1 MARKTFLR
9 PVLASSAVSA
19 VLAVAGCGTVS
30 EALDTR
36 QNAGPCP
43 ASLTLYDASRY
54 VKFAPGATEERFNNI
69 AWSAEIT
76 DVRLF
81 CRYAGDNPI
90 VADIEID
97 FAFGRGAQADGLTHD
112 YPFFVSVTR
121 RNRAVLEKDF
131 FTVTAEFDRGAR
143 VTGKTVSFERL
154 EIPRYD
160 ETISGA
166 NFEVIVGFDLA
177 EEQLAF
183 NRAGKRFRLDA
194 ASTLD

>member
-1 MARKTFLR
+1 MARKSFPR
-9 PVLASSAVSA
+9 PALMSSAAALS
-19 VLAVAGCGTVS
+19 VLMAGCSSVPQ
-30 EALDTR
+30 ALDTR

-43 ASLTLYDASRY
+43 SGLTLYEASRY
-54 VKFAPGATEERFNNI
+54 VEFAPGTTDDRFNSI
-69 AWSAEIT
+69 SWTAEIT

-81 CRYAGDNPI
+81 CRYVGDNPI
-90 VADIEID
+90 IAEVEVD
-97 FAFGRGAQADGLTHD
+97 FAFGRGAQAEGLTHD

-131 FTVTAEFDRGAR
+131 FAVTAEFESGSR
-143 VTGKTVSFERL
+143 VTGKTVTFERL

-160 ETISGA
+160 DTISGA
-166 NFEVIVGFDLA
+166 NFEIIVGFDLSD
-177 EEQLAF
+177 EQLAF